1 MCLNDVI
8 FNARIAELET
18 KVDNYVKLHSIAETA
33 MKNGNSNSMQFLP
46 LYNSKT
52 ITLPIG
58 VQSSYY
64 GQLSIRFMSE
74 EQYNELLKTL
84 HTGGFSKYDK
94 GRYTTK
100 VP

>member
-1 MCLNDVI
+1 
-8 FNARIAELET
+8 
-18 KVDNYVKLHSIAETA
+18 
-33 MKNGNSNSMQFLP
+33 MQFLP

-74 EQYNELLKTL
+74 EQYNELLKA
-84 HTGGFSKYDK
+84 
-94 GRYTTK
+94 YTK
-100 VP
+100 EALASMIKADIRNRFPEPYASMYCKQFDNFKNVADFLEFAAKLMRR

>member
-1 MCLNDVI
+1 
-8 FNARIAELET
+8 
-18 KVDNYVKLHSIAETA
+18 
-33 MKNGNSNSMQFLP
+33 MQFLP

-74 EQYNELLKTL
+74 EEYKELQKV
-84 HTGGFSKYDK
+84 
-94 GRYTTK
+94 YTEEAFANMIKEIITMLFI
-100 VP
+100 

>member
-1 MCLNDVI
+1 
-8 FNARIAELET
+8 
-18 KVDNYVKLHSIAETA
+18 
-33 MKNGNSNSMQFLP
+33 MQFLP

-74 EQYNELLKTL
+74 EEYKELQ
-84 HTGGFSKYDK
+84 
-94 GRYTTK
+94 K
-100 VP
+100 VYIEEAFANMIKEIITM